1 VRRGGRARRIGARER
16 NSRGG
21 KRDLCFFIRTVQS
34 IRMAMRLAW
43 RYQPVKNDAAVGIGQ
58 GSGGN
63 GIRRATGRRG
73 PERARAEEIWPW
85 AWWA

>member
-1 VRRGGRARRIGARER
+1 
-16 NSRGG
+16 
-21 KRDLCFFIRTVQS
+21 
-34 IRMAMRLAW
+34 MAMRLAW